1 MHWRSA
7 LTFASLSIHFSMQ
20 CWSVITI
27 PRLAA
32 KPIVAKPVFEL
43 ITQRAETDV
52 FRRFDKIVLTRTQKK
67 QCIVHRQKILFIPL
81 EPKKISA
88 HGSYVIT
95 MGWILRVWGPKRSQV
110 LWSMTEGVLNDR
122 NNIFMPIYYA
132 LFFLGTSNTTQ
143 PWYFLG
149 NSYGTLK
156 WRTISNA
163 H

>member
-1 MHWRSA
+1 MVAIIYWRRTVYKA
-7 LTFASLSIHFSMQ
+7 VVA
-20 CWSVITI
+20 I

-132 LFFLGTSNTTQ
+132 LFFLGTSNNCLCCPVSSTSTSIRAGIAVQ
-143 PWYFLG
+143 RPLV
-149 NSYGTLK
+149 
-156 WRTISNA
+156 RI
-163 H
+163 